1 LITVRV
7 GAGPLF
13 FVVVLSDRNRVTEE
27 FFGRYGK
34 AGSGKRGE
42 CMTKSENIERR
53 TEELV
58 TPILEE
64 LHMELFDVEYVKEAG
79 SWYLRVYCDKEGGIT
94 VDDCEIV
101 SRALEKKL
109 DQEDFIPDAYIL
121 EVSSPG
127 LGRPLKKEK
136 DFARAVGKE
145 VEIHTFRPV
154 EHEKEFI
161 GYLKAY
167 SPDTVTIA
175 DDDGNEL
182 VLEKSNLA
190 LIRMAVRF

>member
-1 LITVRV
+1 MITVRV

-64 LHMELFDVEYVKEAG
+64 LHM
-79 SWYLRVYCDKEGGIT
+79 
-94 VDDCEIV
+94 
-101 SRALEKKL
+101 
-109 DQEDFIPDAYIL
+109 
-121 EVSSPG
+121 
-127 LGRPLKKEK
+127 
-136 DFARAVGKE
+136 
-145 VEIHTFRPV
+145 
-154 EHEKEFI
+154 
-161 GYLKAY
+161 
-167 SPDTVTIA
+167 
-175 DDDGNEL
+175 
-182 VLEKSNLA
+182 
-190 LIRMAVRF
+190 